1 MSTQLVKLRRNI
13 HTYPF
18 KYKYV
23 PPPEFFKKELAS
35 IYIHIPFCSTKCH
48 FCDYTVYT
56 HKSDEVKDAYV
67 QRLGEEIR
75 RFAAD
80 RAFPGYRIDA
90 IYFGGG
96 TPGSLSGEQLA
107 RVLKVVQ
114 DNYELTP
121 TCEICIE
128 FDPKSV
134 TLEKLQILAQAGVNR
149 ISLGVQTFNEEL
161 LRAANRPHDL
171 ASIYA
176 AFEAIAQVG
185 FTHTNLDLIYPLP
198 GLNHEIWQDSVEKA
212 LALETS
218 CVTVY
223 GLEIWPGTAYHNWL
237 HKGKLALPSADD
249 EVQMYTYAIDRLE
262 QLGYVPRS
270 NSGYYHPDKVAT
282 YCRFLE
288 FYWRTWPMIG
298 FGVSSKSV
306 VGSHLWTNVKPL
318 KDYMERVDSG
328 QSVMDFGTQISK
340 PQEMRRVMI
349 RGLKMT
355 DVNKADFYARFG
367 VEMEVVFSQE
377 IAELVAEGM
386 LLNEPERIV
395 LTKMGRTYGTN
406 VYEKFYTND
415 DVRPP
420 RSDEVEFGISQ
431 LISMD

>member
-1 MSTQLVKLRRNI
+1 LRRNI

-18 KYKYV
+18 KYQYI
-23 PPPEFFKKELAS
+23 PPREFFKNDLAS

-56 HKSDEVKDAYV
+56 HKSDDVKEAYV
-67 QRLGEEIR
+67 QRLCTEIE
-75 RFAAD
+75 RFAED
-80 RAFPGYRIDA
+80 RAFPGYLIDA

-96 TPGSLSGEQLA
+96 TPGTLTGEQLA
-107 RVLKVVQ
+107 RIYKAVK
-114 DNYELTP
+114 DNYGLTE
-121 TCEICIE
+121 TCEVCVE

-134 TLEKLQILAQAGVNR
+134 TLEKLQAVKEAGINR
-149 ISLGVQTFNEEL
+149 ISLGVQTFNEDL
-161 LRAANRPHDL
+161 LREANRPHDL
-171 ASIYA
+171 ASIYS
-176 AFEAIAQVG
+176 AFDAIDKVG
-185 FTHTNLDLIYPLP
+185 FTHTNVDLIYPLP
-198 GLNHEIWQDSVEKA
+198 GLSHDIWKDSVEKA
-212 LALETS
+212 LELNTA
-218 CVTVY
+218 CVTIY

-237 HKGKLALPSADD
+237 NKGKLTLPTPED
-249 EVQMYTYAIDRLE
+249 EVEMYTYAIDRLE
-262 QLGYVPRS
+262 ARGYVPRS
-270 NSGYYHPDKVAT
+270 NSGYYHPDKASA

-318 KDYMERVDSG
+318 KDYMDRIDAGE
-328 QSVMDFGTQISK
+328 SVMDFGTRISK

-355 DVNKADFYARFG
+355 DVGKADFYSRFG
-367 VEMEVVFSQE
+367 VEMEMVFAQE
-377 IAELVAEGM
+377 IAELAADGL
-386 LLNEPERIV
+386 LLNEPDRVV
-395 LTKMGRTYGTN
+395 LTKKGRTYGTN

-431 LISMD
+431 LISND